1 MTSNTYTWVC
11 EQFAEV
17 LELDP
22 SEITRESRFADDLDA
37 DSIDL
42 IEVVNK
48 AEQQRGITI
57 AEEQLYDLET
67 VGQLVDLL
75 DAHAADAGGA

>member
-1 MTSNTYTWVC
+1 MADNTFQWVC
-11 EQFAEV
+11 ERFAEV
-17 LELDP
+17 LEIDP
-22 SEITRESRFADDLDA
+22 SEITPQSRFADDLDA

-48 AEQQRGITI
+48 AEQERGITI

-67 VGQLVDLL
+67 VGELVALL
-75 DAHAADAGGA
+75 DAQAPAGG

>member
-1 MTSNTYTWVC
+1 MADDTLGWVRD
-11 EQFAEV
+11 QFAEV
-17 LELDP
+17 LEIDRAA
-22 SEITRESRFADDLDA
+22 ITRESRFADDLDA

-48 AEQQRGITI
+48 AEQDRGITI

-67 VGQLVDLL
+67 VGELVDLL
-75 DAHAADAGGA
+75 DAQAANPATD

>member
-1 MTSNTYTWVC
+1 MAEDTFAWV
-11 EQFAEV
+11 QQRFADV

-22 SEITRESRFADDLDA
+22 AEITRESRFADDLDA

-48 AEQQRGITI
+48 AETELGVPVS
-57 AEEQLYDLET
+57 EEQLYDLET
-67 VGQLVDLL
+67 VGELVALL
-75 DAHAADAGGA
+75 DAKAAG

>member
-1 MTSNTYTWVC
+1 MADNTFEWVC
-11 EQFAEV
+11 AQFAEV
-17 LELDP
+17 LEIDP
-22 SEITRESRFADDLDA
+22 AEITRSSRFADDLDA

-48 AEQQRGITI
+48 AEQERGITI

-67 VGQLVDLL
+67 VGELVDLL
-75 DAHAADAGGA
+75 DAHRTGA

>member
-1 MTSNTYTWVC
+1 MAEDSFAWVR
-11 EQFAEV
+11 QRFADV

-22 SEITRESRFADDLDA
+22 AEITRASRFADDLDA

-48 AEQQRGITI
+48 AESELGVSVN
-57 AEEQLYDLET
+57 EEQLYDLET
-67 VGQLVDLL
+67 VGELVDLI
-75 DAHAADAGGA
+75 DTTRAAG

>member
-1 MTSNTYTWVC
+1 MADSTYQWVC
-11 EQFAEV
+11 ERFAEV
-17 LELDP
+17 LEIDP
-22 SEITRESRFADDLDA
+22 SEISRESRFADDLDA

-48 AEQQRGITI
+48 AEQERGITI

-67 VGQLVDLL
+67 VGELVDLL
-75 DAHAADAGGA
+75 DAQPGS

>member
-1 MTSNTYTWVC
+1 MAQDSFEW
-11 EQFAEV
+11 AKGRLAAV
-17 LELDP
+17 LGLAADDIRR
-22 SEITRESRFADDLDA
+22 SSRFADDLDA

-48 AEQQRGITI
+48 AEQERNITI

-67 VGQLVDLL
+67 VGELVDLL
-75 DAHAADAGGA
+75 DAQAAAG

>member
-1 MTSNTYTWVC
+1 VADDTFQWVR
-11 EQFAEV
+11 ERFAEV
-17 LELDP
+17 LEIDP
-22 SEITRESRFADDLDA
+22 DEITRQSRFADDLDA

-48 AEQQRGITI
+48 AEQQRGVVI

-75 DAHAADAGGA
+75 DAQGS

>member
-1 MTSNTYTWVC
+1 MAEDTFAWV
-11 EQFAEV
+11 QQRFADV

-22 SEITRESRFADDLDA
+22 AEITRESRFADDLDA

-48 AEQQRGITI
+48 AETELGVPVS
-57 AEEQLYDLET
+57 EEQLYDLET
-67 VGQLVDLL
+67 VGELVALL
-75 DAHAADAGGA
+75 DAGSAG

>member
-1 MTSNTYTWVC
+1 MAEDNFAWVR
-11 EQFAEV
+11 ERFAEV

-22 SEITRESRFADDLDA
+22 AEITRASRFGDDLDA

-48 AEQQRGITI
+48 AEGELGVKVE
-57 AEEQLYDLET
+57 EEQLYDLET

-75 DAHAADAGGA
+75 DRAAAG

>member
-1 MTSNTYTWVC
+1 MADGTLAWVR

-17 LELDP
+17 LEIDP
-22 SEITRESRFADDLDA
+22 AAITRESRFADDLDA

-48 AEQQRGITI
+48 AEQDRGITI

-67 VGQLVDLL
+67 VGELVDLL
-75 DAHAADAGGA
+75 DAQAARD

>member
-1 MTSNTYTWVC
+1 MADNTYEWVR
-11 EQFAEV
+11 ERFAEV
-17 LELDP
+17 LEIDP
-22 SEITRESRFADDLDA
+22 AEITRQSRFADDLDA

-48 AEQQRGITI
+48 AEQERGITI

-67 VGQLVDLL
+67 VGQLVELL
-75 DAHAADAGGA
+75 DSQASA

>member
-1 MTSNTYTWVC
+1 MADNTFEWVC
-11 EQFAEV
+11 AQFAEV
-17 LELDP
+17 LEIDP
-22 SEITRESRFADDLDA
+22 AEITRSSRFADDLDA

-48 AEQQRGITI
+48 AEQERGITI

-67 VGQLVDLL
+67 VGELVDLL
-75 DAHAADAGGA
+75 GAHRTGA

>member
-1 MTSNTYTWVC
+1 MTDNTLTWVR
-11 EQFAEV
+11 ERFAEV
-17 LELDP
+17 LEIDP
-22 SEITRESRFADDLDA
+22 AEITRESRFADDLDA

-48 AEQQRGITI
+48 AEQERGIAI

-67 VGQLVDLL
+67 VGELVDLL
-75 DAHAADAGGA
+75 DGQAASGA